1 VGIDDLIS
9 PINEYLETSGY
20 QIKSDLA
27 FNLVIG
33 GIADE
38 KLEDNSMPFNATEA
52 NEKDK
57 VYKFS
62 IKLLSNL
69 TGGTC
74 SQELSED
81 NIENYIRTHGQMVY
95 NLDAR
100 R

>member
-1 VGIDDLIS
+1 MDDLIS
-9 PINEYLETSGY
+9 PINEYLETSGH

-27 FNLVIG
+27 GNLVIG

-38 KLEDNSMPFNATEA
+38 KLEDNSMPFNTTEA